1 MTLLKIVAPAMLL
14 CGTVAVAQVP
24 VEVAPLS
31 SQLVELEIRAPATV
45 VPANR
50 AVVAAQVGAL
60 ISEVLVDVGSIVDK
74 GDELIR
80 LDQADASLAA
90 QRAEAELNAL
100 DSQIAQAER
109 QLTRGE
115 ELFASNYI
123 SDDELLVRR
132 TNVAVLTAN
141 RAAQQ
146 LAIRSAKLAL
156 SRTSVRAPFAAAVV
170 ERAAQVGSLAQ
181 PGTPLITLVQVSN
194 REVDAELDPRNVASI
209 ESAAELRF
217 ESQGSAFPVTVSRLS
232 PIVETDSRIQRG
244 RFRFVEAT
252 APIGASGEVVWRDAA
267 GLLPITLIVQRDQ
280 QLGVFVADG
289 QKARFMALPMA
300 QEGRPARA
308 NLPPDTLLV
317 VRGQSRLQDGD
328 ELSFSRP

>member
-1 MTLLKIVAPAMLL
+1 
-14 CGTVAVAQVP
+14 
-24 VEVAPLS
+24 
-31 SQLVELEIRAPATV
+31 
-45 VPANR
+45 
-50 AVVAAQVGAL
+50 
-60 ISEVLVDVGSIVDK
+60 
-74 GDELIR
+74 
-80 LDQADASLAA
+80 
-90 QRAEAELNAL
+90 
-100 DSQIAQAER
+100 
-109 QLTRGE
+109 
-115 ELFASNYI
+115 
-123 SDDELLVRR
+123 
-132 TNVAVLTAN
+132 
-141 RAAQQ
+141 
-146 LAIRSAKLAL
+146 
-156 SRTSVRAPFAAAVV
+156 
-170 ERAAQVGSLAQ
+170 
-181 PGTPLITLVQVSN
+181 
-194 REVDAELDPRNVASI
+194 ELDPRNVASI